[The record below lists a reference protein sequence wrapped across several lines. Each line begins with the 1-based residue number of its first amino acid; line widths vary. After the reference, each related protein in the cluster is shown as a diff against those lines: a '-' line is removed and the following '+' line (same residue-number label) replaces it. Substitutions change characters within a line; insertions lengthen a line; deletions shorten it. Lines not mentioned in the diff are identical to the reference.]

1 MKIKHTIGGILI
13 VLGMFFIFGAVG
25 NLDYLGECRI
35 RYGGAELFEMLLRC
49 LGGFAGIAL
58 GGFLCR
64 DVDYIE
70 DRDDPN
76 VEYDPYEW
84 RENAEYWS
92 EREN

>member
-13 VLGMFFIFGAVG
+13 ALGMLFIFGAVG
-25 NLDYLGECRI
+25 NLDYLDECGT

-64 DVDYIE
+64 DVEFTLDDEKENRE
-70 DRDDPN
+70 D
-76 VEYDPYEW
+76 W
-84 RENAEYWS
+84 Q
-92 EREN
+92 

>member
-13 VLGMFFIFGAVG
+13 ALGMLFIFGTVG
-25 NLDYLGECRI
+25 NLDYLDECGS

-64 DVDYIE
+64 DVEFTLNDEKENRE
-70 DRDDPN
+70 D
-76 VEYDPYEW
+76 W
-84 RENAEYWS
+84 Q
-92 EREN
+92 